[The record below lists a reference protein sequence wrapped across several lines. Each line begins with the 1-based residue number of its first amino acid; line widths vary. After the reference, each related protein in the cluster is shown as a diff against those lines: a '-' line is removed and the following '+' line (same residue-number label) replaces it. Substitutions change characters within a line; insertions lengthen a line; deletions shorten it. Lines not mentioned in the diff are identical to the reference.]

1 MSELK
6 YEYLLKYTYDDYK
19 HWEGNW
25 ELIHGIPN
33 SMSPS
38 PRIEHQLVSGK
49 INFQLL
55 TLLKNCNKCKA
66 LLPVDWRVNTE
77 E

>member
-6 YEYLLKYTYDDYK
+6 YEYLPKYTYDDYK
-19 HWEGNW
+19 HWEGKW
-25 ELIHGIPN
+25 ELIHGIPYA
-33 SMSPS
+33 MSPA

-55 TLLKNCNKCKA
+55 TLFKNSIKCNA
-66 LLPVDWRVNTE
+66 LLPVD
-77 E
+77 